1 MSDAAPVSRG
11 DARALSPD
19 RRLAYARRMNPPV
32 NDAELMLRYQR
43 GDLAAFE
50 TLYRRH
56 NDALY
61 RYLLRLSRDPDT
73 AADVFQEAWGKI
85 ISSRHRYRPT
95 ATFRTFLFRVA
106 HNCFIDQLRRSQRR
120 PAAGEKDPDTLA
132 APLGDPLRHAS
143 MSEDRDRLLSALNT
157 LPEAQQHA
165 FLLHQEAGL
174 SIAQIA
180 EATGVNMETAKSR
193 LRYAMNKLKRMLQ
206 EPDGNPA
213 P

>member
-1 MSDAAPVSRG
+1 MNSIAPVLSDDG
-11 DARALSPD
+11 HALSPD
-19 RRLAYARRMNPPV
+19 RRVAYARRMKPPV
-32 NDAELMLRYQR
+32 ADAELMLRYKR

-73 AADVFQEAWGKI
+73 AADVFQDAWSKI

-120 PAAGEKDPDTLA
+120 PAASEKDPDTLE
-132 APLGDPLRHAS
+132 APLSDPLRHAS
-143 MSEDRDRLLSALNT
+143 MSEDRNRLLSALMT

-174 SIAQIA
+174 SVSQIA
-180 EATGVNMETAKSR
+180 DVTGVNAETAKSR
-193 LRYAMNKLKRMLQ
+193 LRYAINKLKRLLH

>member
-1 MSDAAPVSRG
+1 MSNAAPVSG
-11 DARALSPD
+11 SDGHALSPG
-19 RRLAYARRMNPPV
+19 RRPAYAHRMKPPV
-32 NDAELMLRYQR
+32 NDAELMLRYKR

-61 RYLLRLSRDPDT
+61 RYLLRLSRNPDT
-73 AADVFQEAWGKI
+73 AADVFQDAWSKI
-85 ISSRHRYRPT
+85 IASRDRYRPT

-120 PAAGEKDPDTLA
+120 PPAGEKDPDTLE
-132 APLGDPLRHAS
+132 APLSDPLGHAS
-143 MSEDRDRLLSALNT
+143 MSEDRARLLSALNT

-180 EATGVNMETAKSR
+180 EATGVNKETAKSR
-193 LRYAMNKLKRMLQ
+193 LRYAMNKLKRLLQ
-206 EPDGNPA
+206 QPDGNPA